1 MSSHK
6 QYEILCAI
14 VASGRA
20 SQAEQQTLTAHLAEC
35 PLCRGRFRDFAQLG
49 AQGLAVHGD
58 NYVSPSLP
66 PEMTSRFL
74 ERARREGI
82 AVVAPPRLIPQW
94 TIIPLFRWSIVFAAV
109 LLITTSVTYV
119 LRNRHATTPTPESAV
134 GGSHI
139 PTPSAPTIASTR
151 PLGEALTPIPAST
164 KASEDELES
173 LRLQIVELRHELDA
187 AKLEQGQLMSQ
198 LTVVE
203 AENSGLRTQ
212 VQTKDTKLADVEHQL
227 QQKDSLEADQFASA
241 LEKQNALDQL
251 SARLS
256 EREKEMERQ
265 RQLLMASAQA
275 RDLITARNLHI
286 VDVHDNDRAG
296 REKPFG
302 RIFYTEGKSLIF
314 YAYDL
319 NAGNHDTRLAFHVWG
334 GVLGDQKRV
343 KNLGIFRNED
353 NAAGRWVLSF
363 DDPHVL
369 AQINTVF
376 VTAEPEKNNSS
387 EPKGKRILFAFL
399 GDQANHP

>member
-1 MSSHK
+1 
-6 QYEILCAI
+6 
-14 VASGRA
+14 
-20 SQAEQQTLTAHLAEC
+20 
-35 PLCRGRFRDFAQLG
+35 
-49 AQGLAVHGD
+49 
-58 NYVSPSLP
+58 
-66 PEMTSRFL
+66 MTSRFL

-82 AVVAPPRLIPQW
+82 AVAAPPRLMP
-94 TIIPLFRWSIVFAAV
+94 RWSIMPLLKWGVVFCAV
-109 LLITTSVTYV
+109 LLIATSVAYR
-119 LRNRHATTPTPESAV
+119 LRDRRASTPTPISSV
-134 GGSHI
+134 RNSL
-139 PTPSAPTIASTR
+139 TVAPTATASAKSREMLRTT
-151 PLGEALTPIPAST
+151 PALA
-164 KASEDELES
+164 KASEDALKS
-173 LRLQIVELRHELDA
+173 LQLQIAQLHQEIDS
-187 AKLEQGQLMSQ
+187 AKLEHGQLLSR
-198 LTVVE
+198 LTVAE
-203 AENSGLRTQ
+203 ADNSALHAQLR
-212 VQTKDTKLADVEHQL
+212 TKDTKLADLQHQL
-227 QQKDSLEADQFASA
+227 DQKDSFAADQIASA
-241 LEKQNALDQL
+241 VEKQNALDQL

-256 EREKEMERQ
+256 EREKELERQ
-265 RQLLMASAQA
+265 RQLLVASAQA

-302 RIFYTEGKSLIF
+302 RIFYTEGRSLIF

-387 EPKGKRILFAFL
+387 APKGKRILFAFL